1 MSLQEKLDAFKAD
14 FEGKK
19 APKQAV
25 EIMHR
30 ATAEL
35 IASGQAERAL
45 KACAIAPNFTLMEAD
60 DGPIASS
67 DLLARGPL
75 VLSFYRGVWC
85 PYCNIE
91 LGALQEAW
99 PQIEAMGAQLVSI
112 SPQSLAN
119 GRKAKREKQVTFPML
134 SDPNGDVANAFG
146 LRFRLPDDLIDLYRS
161 FGVDLPMINEVASW
175 TLPMPARF
183 VVGQDGVIAYAEV
196 SPDYTRRPDPADLIP
211 VLTQL
216 RGSVAA

>member
-14 FEGKK
+14 FESK

-25 EIMHR
+25 EVMRR

-35 IASGQAERAL
+35 IASGQAAQAL
-45 KACAIAPNFTLMEAD
+45 KTGAVAPAFTLPEAE
-60 DGPIASS
+60 GGSVASS
-67 DLLARGPL
+67 DLLTRGPL

-91 LGALQEAW
+91 LAALQEAW
-99 PQIEAMGAQLVSI
+99 PAIQATGAQLVSI

-119 GRKAKREKQVTFPML
+119 GRKAKLDKQIAFPML
-134 SDPNGDVANAFG
+134 SDAGGRVADAFG
-146 LRFRLPDDLIDLYRS
+146 LRFRLPDDLIDLYRG
-161 FGVDLPMINEVASW
+161 FGVDLPLINEDRSW

-183 VVGQDGVIAYAEV
+183 VVGQDGIIAYAEV
-196 SPDYTRRPDPADLIP
+196 SPDYTCRPDPADLLP
-211 VLTQL
+211 VLQRL
-216 RGSVAA
+216 QGSIAA

>member
-14 FEGKK
+14 FEGNK
-19 APKQAV
+19 APRHAV

-30 ATAEL
+30 ATAAL

-45 KACAIAPNFTLMEAD
+45 KAGAVAPVFTLMEAD

-99 PQIEAMGAQLVSI
+99 PQIEAMGARLVSI

-119 GRKAKREKQVTFPML
+119 GRKAKRDKQVTFPML

-161 FGVDLPMINEVASW
+161 FGVDLPTINEDASW

-183 VVGQDGVIAYAEV
+183 VIGQDGVIAYAEV
-196 SPDYTRRPDPADLIP
+196 SPDYTRRPDPADSIA
-211 VLTQL
+211 VL
-216 RGSVAA
+216 RR